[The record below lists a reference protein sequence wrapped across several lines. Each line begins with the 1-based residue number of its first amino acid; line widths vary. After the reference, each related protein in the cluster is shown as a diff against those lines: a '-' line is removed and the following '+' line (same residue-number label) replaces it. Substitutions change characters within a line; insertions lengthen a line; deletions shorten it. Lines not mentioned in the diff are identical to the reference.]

1 MSPSQQRDFP
11 LQTLASIPPSRPTY
25 PPQSQQTSIQPT
37 RECHHPS
44 RETFHFKP
52 LPLSPSGPKHPPQS
66 QQTSL
71 QPTRECHH
79 PNRETFHF
87 KPLPLSPQQTYISSP
102 IPTDITPANKRMSPS
117 QQRDFPLQTLA
128 SIPPADL
135 HILLNP
141 NRHHSSQ
148 QENVTI
154 PTERLSTSNP
164 CLYYPQPTYTSSP
177 IPTDITPANK
187 RMSPSQQRDFPLQ
200 TLASIPPADLHI
212 LPNPNRHHSSQQ
224 ENVTIPAERLSTSNP
239 CLHPPS
245 RPTYP
250 PQSQQTSLQPT
261 KECHHPSRETFHF
274 KPLPPSP
281 QPTYTSSPI
290 PTDITPANKRMS
302 PSQQRDFPLQ
312 TLASIPPADLHI
324 LPNPNRHHSSQQE
337 NVTIPAERLSTSNPC
352 LHPPS
357 RPTHPPQSQ
366 QTSLQ
371 PTRECHHPSRE
382 TFHFKPLPPSPQP
395 TYTSSPIPTDIT
407 PANKRMSPS
416 QQRDFPLQTL
426 ASIPPAD
433 LHILPNPNRHHSSQQ
448 KNVTIPAEKLSTS
461 NPCLHPPSRPT
472 HPPQSQQTSLQPTRE
487 CHHPNRETFH
497 FKPLP
502 LSPQPTYT
510 SSPIP
515 TDITP
520 ANKRMSPSQQRD
532 FPLQTLASIP
542 PADLHILPNPNRHHS
557 SQQENVT
564 IPTER
569 LSTSNPCLYPPS
581 RPTHPPQSQQTSL
594 QPTRECHHTSR
605 ETFHFK
611 PLPPSPQPTYTSSP
625 IPTDITPANKRMSP
639 SQQRDFPLQTLAS
652 IPPADLHI
660 LPNPNRHH
668 SSQQENDT
676 IPTERLST
684 SNPCLYPPSR
694 PTHPPQSQQTSL
706 QPTRECHHPSRETF
720 HFKPLPPSPQ
730 PTYTSSPIS
739 TDITPAN
746 KRMSPSQQ
754 RDFPLQTLASIPP
767 ADLHILPNPNR
778 HHSSQQENVT
788 IPAERISTSNPCLHP
803 PSRPTHPPQSQQTSL
818 QPTRECH
825 HPSRENFH
833 FKPLPPSPQP
843 TYTSSP
849 IPTDITPANKRMPP
863 SQLRDFPLQT
873 LASIPPAD
881 LHILPNPNRHH
892 SSQQDN
898 VTIPTERLSTSNTCL
913 HPPSRPT
920 HPPQSQQTSL

>member
-11 LQTLASIPPSRPTY
+11 LQTLASIP
-25 PPQSQQTSIQPT
+25 QP
-37 RECHHPS
+37 
-44 RETFHFKP
+44 
-52 LPLSPSGPKHPPQS
+52 
-66 QQTSL
+66 
-71 QPTRECHH
+71 
-79 PNRETFHF
+79 
-87 KPLPLSPQQTYISSP
+87 TYISSP
-102 IPTDITPANKRMSPS
+102 IPTDITPANKTMSPS

-135 HILLNP
+135 HILPNP

-148 QENVTI
+148 QDNVTI

-164 CLYYPQPTYTSSP
+164 CLHPPSRPTYPPQSQQTSLQPTRECYHPNRETFHFKPLPLSPQPTYTSSP

-261 KECHHPSRETFHF
+261 RECHHPNRETFHF
-274 KPLPPSP
+274 KPLPLSP

-290 PTDITPANKRMS
+290 PTDITPANKRMSPSQQREFPLQTLASIPPADLHILPNPNRHHSSQQENVTIPAERLSTSNPCLHPPSRPTHPPQSQQTSLQPTRECHHPSRETFHFKPLPLSPQPTYISSPIPTDITPANKTMS

-382 TFHFKPLPPSPQP
+382 SFHFKPLPPSPQP
-395 TYTSSPIPTDIT
+395 IYTSSPIPI
-407 PANKRMSPS
+407 
-416 QQRDFPLQTL
+416 
-426 ASIPPAD
+426 
-433 LHILPNPNRHHSSQQ
+433 
-448 KNVTIPAEKLSTS
+448 
-461 NPCLHPPSRPT
+461 
-472 HPPQSQQTSLQPTRE
+472 
-487 CHHPNRETFH
+487 
-497 FKPLP
+497 
-502 LSPQPTYT
+502 
-510 SSPIP
+510 
-515 TDITP
+515 
-520 ANKRMSPSQQRD
+520 
-532 FPLQTLASIP
+532 
-542 PADLHILPNPNRHHS
+542 
-557 SQQENVT
+557 
-564 IPTER
+564 
-569 LSTSNPCLYPPS
+569 
-581 RPTHPPQSQQTSL
+581 
-594 QPTRECHHTSR
+594 
-605 ETFHFK
+605 
-611 PLPPSPQPTYTSSP
+611 
-625 IPTDITPANKRMSP
+625 
-639 SQQRDFPLQTLAS
+639 
-652 IPPADLHI
+652 
-660 LPNPNRHH
+660 
-668 SSQQENDT
+668 
-676 IPTERLST
+676 
-684 SNPCLYPPSR
+684 
-694 PTHPPQSQQTSL
+694 
-706 QPTRECHHPSRETF
+706 
-720 HFKPLPPSPQ
+720 
-730 PTYTSSPIS
+730 
-739 TDITPAN
+739 DITPAN

-788 IPAERISTSNPCLHP
+788 IPAERLSTSNPCLYP
-803 PSRPTHPPQSQQTSL
+803 PSRPTYPPQSQQTSL
-818 QPTRECH
+818 QPTRQCH
-825 HPSRENFH
+825 HPNRETFH
-833 FKPLPPSPQP
+833 FKHLPPSPQP

-849 IPTDITPANKRMPP
+849 IPTDITPANKRMSPSQQRDFPLQTLASIPPADLHILSNPNRHHSSQQDNATIPTERLSTSNPCLHPPCRPTYPPQSQQTSLQPTRQCHHPNRETFHLKPLPP
-863 SQLRDFPLQT
+863 SPQPTYISSPIPTDITPANKTMSPSQQRDFPLQT

-898 VTIPTERLSTSNTCL
+898 VTIPAERPSTSNPCL

-920 HPPQSQQTSL
+920 HPPQSQQTSLQPTKECHHPSRETFHFKPLIHPPSRPTHPPQWLNSRMNRGRQCRFGSPQSG